1 MEQVSERGGGK
12 LGVLLVNLGE
22 DDGGHG
28 GLSLEGILLRF
39 SLVGDLVG
47 NGGGELG
54 GSNEGHDVRVVLE
67 DEDVLLGGGIVV
79 GGRSDLDNSSGLEV
93 GELKLESESVVN
105 FSGSISELELISV
118 LIKLEDLEDLGDN
131 IEVLGSLGGLTEGGV
146 GAIGKNVVGGEVVV
160 GPLLESLEDGGVL
173 SLVGGLLS
181 RESVGSLGNGLS
193 KRSLLIRG
201 VESPGALV
209 SELDVELGLVLP
221 NSNLSSVDS
230 DDISESVDDGEV
242 LESLGIDDNLSVVSL
257 GGGVEGGVDD
267 LKDANVSIL
276 LYLVGEGG
284 INDHSVEVV
293 VVVGG

>member
-1 MEQVSERGGGK
+1 M
-12 LGVLLVNLGE
+12 LLVNLGE

-131 IEVLGSLGGLTEGGV
+131 VEVLGSLGGLTEGGV

>member
-131 IEVLGSLGGLTEGGV
+131 VEVLGSLRGLTEGGV

>member
-105 FSGSISELELISV
+105 FTGSISELELISV

-131 IEVLGSLGGLTEGGV
+131 VEVLGSLGGLTEGGV

-230 DDISESVDDGEV
+230 DDISESMDDGEV
-242 LESLGIDDNLSVVSL
+242 LESLGVDDNLSVVSL